1 MGGDGGAA
9 AAAEVRCGD
18 GLGEDADL
26 LVAAGQAA
34 GQALTALGGDAAP
47 DLAAVF
53 ACGSDPDE
61 AGAALTRAAE
71 LTGARTVLG
80 CNAPGVLGAGRAVE
94 LGSAVSVLVA
104 SLPGTSLR
112 SFHLEVLRTSES
124 IAVVGLPPQRPEDE
138 RMVLLADP
146 WSFPA
151 DSFVE
156 QAPETLPG
164 LTITG
169 GLAAGLRGA
178 GSSRLMVDG
187 QVHDRGAVG
196 VVLGGPGGTRGTAGT
211 RSTAVVSQ
219 GARPVGPVMTVTA
232 ADGDTLLELAGVPAA
247 TRLESL
253 VAELPPEEQAL
264 VTAGVLLGVT
274 MDEYVDEHSTGN
286 FLVRGIVGVDT
297 ERAGLVVGDRVPVGR
312 TVQLHV
318 RDAATADAELR
329 SVLAAAY
336 GAGRRAPAGALLVA
350 CTGRGSGLFPAAD
363 HDVAVVREAL
373 GDAGVAGFFAAG
385 EIGPVAGRT
394 HLHTLTA
401 SLLAFDR

>member
-1 MGGDGGAA
+1 VAEKLGGAEA
-9 AAAEVRCGD
+9 RCGD

-26 LVAAGQAA
+26 LVAAEQAA
-34 GQALTALGGDAAP
+34 GQALTALGGDAPP

-61 AGAALTRAAE
+61 TGAALTRAAE

-124 IAVVGLPPQRPEDE
+124 IAVVGLPPRRPDDE

-164 LTITG
+164 QTITG

-178 GSSRLMVDG
+178 GSTRLMVDG

-196 VVLGGPGGTRGTAGT
+196 VVLGGGQGSPGSPGSP

-219 GARPVGPVMTVTA
+219 GARPVGPLMTVTA

-247 TRLESL
+247 TRLETL
-253 VAELPPEEQAL
+253 VADLPPEEQAL
-264 VTAGVLLGVT
+264 VTAGVLLGITV
-274 MDEYVDEHSTGN
+274 DEYADEHSTGD

-297 ERAGLVVGDRVPVGR
+297 ERAGLVVGDLVPVGR

-336 GAGRRAPAGALLVA
+336 GAGRPVPAGALLVA

-363 HDVAVVREAL
+363 HDVAVVREVL
-373 GDAGVAGFFAAG
+373 GEARVAGFFAAG
-385 EIGPVAGRT
+385 EFGPVAGRT

>member
-1 MGGDGGAA
+1 
-9 AAAEVRCGD
+9 
-18 GLGEDADL
+18 
-26 LVAAGQAA
+26 
-34 GQALTALGGDAAP
+34 
-47 DLAAVF
+47 VF

-94 LGSAVSVLVA
+94 LSSAVSVLVA
-104 SLPGTSLR
+104 ALPGTSLR

-124 IAVVGLPPQRPEDE
+124 IAVVGLPPQRPEDG

-151 DSFVE
+151 DAFVE
-156 QAPETLPG
+156 QSPQTLPG

-169 GLAAGLRGA
+169 GLATGLHGA
-178 GSSRLMVDG
+178 GSTRLMVDG

-196 VVLGGPGGTRGTAGT
+196 VVIGEGPGCPG
-211 RSTAVVSQ
+211 STALVSQ

-232 ADGDTLLELAGVPAA
+232 ADGDTVLELAGVPAA
-247 TRLESL
+247 ARLEAL

-264 VTAGVLLGVT
+264 VSGGVLLGIA
-274 MDEYVDEHSTGN
+274 MDEYADEHSTGD
-286 FLVRGIVGVDT
+286 FLVRGVVGVDT
-297 ERAGLVVGDRVPVGR
+297 ARTGLVIGDVVPVGR
-312 TVQLHV
+312 TVQVHV
-318 RDAATADAELR
+318 RDAGTADAELR
-329 SVLAAAY
+329 TMLAAAY
-336 GAGRRAPAGALLVA
+336 GGRPGPAGALLVA
-350 CTGRGSGLFPAAD
+350 GTGRGSGLFPAAD
-363 HDVAVVREAL
+363 HDVSTVRGAF
-373 GDAGVAGFFAAG
+373 GDGGIAGFFAAG

-394 HLHTLTA
+394 QLHTLTA

>member
-1 MGGDGGAA
+1 MG
-9 AAAEVRCGD
+9 EVRCGD
-18 GLGEDADL
+18 GLGDDADL
-26 LVAAGQAA
+26 LVAAERAVGSALAA
-34 GQALTALGGDAAP
+34 LDGAPP

-53 ACGSDPDE
+53 VCGPDPDD

-94 LGSAVSVLVA
+94 LSSAVSVLVA

-124 IAVVGLPPQRPEDE
+124 IAVVGLPPQRTEDG
-138 RMVLLADP
+138 RMLLLADP

-151 DSFVE
+151 DAFVE
-156 QAPETLPG
+156 QSPQTLPG

-169 GLAAGLRGA
+169 GLATGLQGA
-178 GSSRLMVDG
+178 GSTRLMVDG

-196 VVLGGPGGTRGTAGT
+196 IVIGEGPGCPG
-211 RSTAVVSQ
+211 STALVSQ

-232 ADGDTLLELAGVPAA
+232 ADGDTVLELAGVPAA
-247 TRLESL
+247 TRLETL
-253 VAELPPEEQAL
+253 VGDLPPEEQAL
-264 VTAGVLLGVT
+264 VSGGVLLGVA
-274 MDEYVDEHSTGN
+274 MDEYADEHSTGD
-286 FLVRGIVGVDT
+286 FLVRGVVGVDT
-297 ERAGLVVGDRVPVGR
+297 ERAGLVVGDVVPVGR
-312 TVQLHV
+312 TVQVHV
-318 RDAATADAELR
+318 RDAGTADAELR
-329 SVLAAAY
+329 SMLAAAY
-336 GAGRRAPAGALLVA
+336 GGRSGPAGALLVA

-363 HDVAVVREAL
+363 HDVATVRETL
-373 GDAGVAGFFAAG
+373 GAGAVAGFFAAG